1 MKVISRG
8 TQRITCE
15 QCGSVLEYEWA
26 DIKEWNNVYCVICP
40 ICGKALEVEDKISSP
55 YADLHGCSI
64 VGTAN
69 PYTVSYGQPYDIFQR
84 DSIYAS
90 ASNRIVDGV
99 SSAIA
104 ALSTSTTEGAAACSA
119 LAEACIATASK
130 ENDLCTLTV
139 EN

>member
-8 TQRITCE
+8 TQRITCK

-26 DIKEWNNVYCVICP
+26 DIKEWNNIYCIICP
-40 ICGKALEVEDKISSP
+40 VCGKALEVEDKISNP

-64 VGTAN
+64 VGTAK

-84 DSIYAS
+84 DSVYAS
-90 ASNRIVDGV
+90 ASNRTVDEIN
-99 SSAIA
+99 SAIA
-104 ALSTSTTEGAAACSA
+104 ALSTSATEGATACSA
-119 LAEACIATASK
+119 LAEACTCATSK
-130 ENDLCTLTV
+130 EDDLCTLTA